1 MKTKWDACRG
11 LEVTNERQDPN
22 EVSKMF
28 FMTCELYIQHCY
40 NIISTKG
47 KTSDAVKPAYSNFRV
62 MGLLYII
69 QKDIYYEI

>member
-1 MKTKWDACRG
+1 M
-11 LEVTNERQDPN
+11 TNERQDPN

-62 MGLLYII
+62 MGLLYCTLFKRIFI
-69 QKDIYYEI
+69 MKFRYEYIVQL

>member
-1 MKTKWDACRG
+1 M
-11 LEVTNERQDPN
+11 TNERQDPN

-47 KTSDAVKPAYSNFRV
+47 KTSDAVKPAYSNFMV
-62 MGLLYII
+62 MGLLYCTLFKRIFI
-69 QKDIYYEI
+69 MKFRYEYIVQL